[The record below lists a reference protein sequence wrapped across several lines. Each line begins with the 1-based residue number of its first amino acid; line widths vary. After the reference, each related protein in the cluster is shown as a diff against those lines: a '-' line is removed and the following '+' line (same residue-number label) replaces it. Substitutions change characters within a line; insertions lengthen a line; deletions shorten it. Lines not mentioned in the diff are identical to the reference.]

1 MQTSSLAIVGLLAAA
16 AAAVARAVVVYRK
29 SAPRPRKLK
38 KLSLGVDVGG
48 TCMKLALV
56 SSEHGF
62 LVDSVAVNLPESKCP
77 ADLLDRLVAN
87 TTSLLLKRNHVGFSD
102 LEVVGVCCPGRVTGG
117 NLVSSIA
124 NLPNFENLLLGDLLG
139 ERIGRPVFVCNDAKS
154 ALMGEVWSGSG
165 MRSDN
170 VCMITLGTG
179 VGAAVWAD
187 GRLVRGHTG
196 MFGEAGHHIVMLNGG
211 LESASTGVRGIAEE
225 YCSAKAI
232 QSLYYSAP
240 CTPPA
245 TATTV
250 KLEAKEILDLA
261 ALGKDE
267 QALKSVSVVADR
279 IAALVIN
286 CCRMYDPE
294 VVVLGGGLANSKL
307 LVRLVEAAIP
317 GRMWTLAPPSF
328 KLKPASHGNWAG
340 AVGSVNLALREGVQ
354 PS

>member
-1 MQTSSLAIVGLLAAA
+1 MQTTTGLVV
-16 AAAVARAVVVYRK
+16 AAVAVVGLFAAVAVVAHRK
-29 SAPRPRKLK
+29 PAPQPPKLK

-62 LVDSVAVNLPESKCP
+62 LVDSVAVNLPESKSP
-77 ADLLDRLVAN
+77 ADLLDQLVAH
-87 TTSLLLKRNHVGFSD
+87 TTSLLLKRNHVGFGD
-102 LEVVGVCCPGRVTGG
+102 LEVVGVCCPGRVAGN

-124 NLPNFENLLLGDLLG
+124 NLPALENLPLGDLLR
-139 ERIGRPVFVCNDAKS
+139 ERIGRPVLVCNDAKA

-187 GRLVRGHTG
+187 GRMVRGHTG
-196 MFGEAGHHIVMLNGG
+196 MFGEAGHHIVMVDGG

-225 YCSAKAI
+225 YCSARAV
-232 QSLYYSAP
+232 QSLYYA
-240 CTPPA
+240 A
-245 TATTV
+245 TSV
-250 KLEAKEILDLA
+250 NLEAKQILDLA

-267 QALKSVSVVADR
+267 QALKSASVVADR
-279 IAALVIN
+279 IAALVVN

-307 LVRLVEAAIP
+307 LVRLVEAALP
-317 GRMWTLAPPSF
+317 GRTWTLAPPSF
-328 KLKPASHGNWAG
+328 KLKPASHGTWAG
-340 AVGSVNLALREGVQ
+340 AVGSVRLALREAVQ